1 MSSWIDS
8 VPALVQAW
16 YPGQQ
21 GGRALAEILF
31 GDVNP
36 SGRLP
41 VTFEQRWED
50 NPSHEFYYPNAGT
63 NRIEYKEGVFVGYR
77 GYEKN
82 NVKPVFPF
90 GFGLSYTTFK
100 FSDLKISPATS
111 ATAQSAATVTF
122 SITNTGSRAGTAV
135 AQVYLGN
142 RHSTVSRPLKE
153 LKGFTRV
160 ALKPAETQQVRVP
173 ISARAFCFYDEKAK
187 QWRAEAG
194 TYEVIVGISAEQV
207 ELSGELK
214 LDKAIEIP

>member
-1 MSSWIDS
+1 MSSTTRMPVRTAS
-8 VPALVQAW
+8 SMR
-16 YPGQQ
+16 
-21 GGRALAEILF
+21 RA
-31 GDVNP
+31 
-36 SGRLP
+36 
-41 VTFEQRWED
+41 
-50 NPSHEFYYPNAGT
+50 
-63 NRIEYKEGVFVGYR
+63 FVGYR